1 MTSTRVAPRREDVGA
16 LGAAA
21 IPFILSFIAGM
32 ADVTSFVLLNGLFA
46 AHITGNV
53 VVLAADV
60 ATHQPLRLTADL
72 PVVGVVAGTAALPA
86 AAHNPPRAPYQWA
99 KTFLLMAVG
108 LLLCP
113 PVARLARH

>member
-46 AHITGNV
+46 AHITGNDV
-53 VVLAADV
+53 ALAADV
-60 ATHQPLRLTADL
+60 ATHQPLRLTA
-72 PVVGVVAGTAALPA
+72 ATAAGECFTGHAPLTRTGGRSNRASAPTRPTLPWVSLG
-86 AAHNPPRAPYQWA
+86 R
-99 KTFLLMAVG
+99 
-108 LLLCP
+108 
-113 PVARLARH
+113 PVASPAG